1 MRDSERK
8 RRGLWAVALA
18 AALLMGCAAPI
29 TYPVQLAYD
38 GHVPPAADET
48 VAVGIQPF
56 RDRRDTGD
64 RFAVGYRQVGRG
76 EGERERYAS
85 SPDDVAQAVTRMTR
99 ELIRQKGD
107 VPGELEGWN
116 YTPDQMMDLS
126 KGFDVLVGGD
136 ILRLRCNA
144 EKRLMY
150 TRMDLELEIVV
161 YVGQVRE
168 GVVHRRPISMRTERV
183 AATFGPRELQQFL
196 NDMLS
201 QALEKGCVDIP

>member
-48 VAVGIQPF
+48 VAVGIQQF

-64 RFAVGYRQVGRG
+64 RFVVGYRQVGRG

-99 ELIRQKGD
+99 DLIRQKGC

-116 YTPDQMMDLS
+116 YTPDQMMDLTEA
-126 KGFDVLVGGD
+126 FDVMVGGD
-136 ILRLRCNA
+136 ILRLQCNA
-144 EKRLMY
+144 EKRLMR

-161 YVGQVRE
+161 YVGKVRE
-168 GVVHRRPISMRTERV
+168 GVVHRRPISMHMERV

-201 QALEKGCVDIP
+201 QALEKGCAAIP